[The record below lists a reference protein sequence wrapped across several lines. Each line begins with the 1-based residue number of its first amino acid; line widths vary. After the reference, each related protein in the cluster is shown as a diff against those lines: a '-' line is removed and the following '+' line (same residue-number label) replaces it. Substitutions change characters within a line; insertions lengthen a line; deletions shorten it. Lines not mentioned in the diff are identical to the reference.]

1 LTTKQQKDE
10 HLERIWYAKERQE
23 GSLEEFRGV
32 MGSAYSAECLQQLAS
47 DGFVEVD
54 ENSGHLDFTEKG
66 REYTK
71 QLIRA
76 HRIAERLI
84 HDVLGRDFESGAC
97 EFEHIVD
104 TDLVDSICTLLG
116 HPRECPHG
124 FPIPMGECC
133 KRSART
139 VQSAVLPLAE
149 MQIGQ
154 SGHIAH
160 VYAESDQQLHRLDSL
175 QIRPG
180 ARIRLHQVYPSF
192 VVECEGA
199 SVALDAQV
207 AAKIN
212 VMVNSRPG
220 TGQFVLPLQRR
231 GLHMRRRRGR
241 RFRR

>member
-10 HLERIWYAKERQE
+10 HLERIWYARERRE
-23 GSLEEFRGV
+23 ESLEDFRAI
-32 MGSAYSAECLQQLAS
+32 MGKAYSGECLKQLAS
-47 DGFVEVD
+47 EGLVELD
-54 ENSGHLDFTEKG
+54 EAAGRLDFTQKG
-66 REYTK
+66 EEYTRK
-71 QLIRA
+71 LIRA

-84 HDVLGRDFESGAC
+84 HDVLGREFESGAC

-139 VQSAVLPLAE
+139 VHSAVVPLAE
-149 MQIGQ
+149 MQVGQ
-154 SGHIAH
+154 SGHIVH
-160 VYAESDQQLHRLDSL
+160 VSAQSDQQMHRLDSL

-199 SVALDAQV
+199 SIALDAQV
-207 AAKIN
+207 AASIN
-212 VMVNSRPG
+212 VVVNSQPG
-220 TGQFVLPLQRR
+220 PGEFVLPLQRR
-231 GLHMRRRRGR
+231 GLRMRRRRGR
-241 RFRR
+241 HFRP